1 MTEASLPDDV
11 PITRRRRISL
21 RATPRERRR
30 LRMALLASG
39 LFHALILALLIGLW
53 RSPTQEAP
61 ATIPVKL
68 VEGEGAAGA
77 AGGGNS
83 VTAGGAASA
92 TGDAAAAEATPDA
105 ARPPADQSPEQT
117 ATATPAQQAETV
129 TVAPPN
135 PEQATPPAEP
145 PPVTAEAAEPIP
157 PRKPTPPRSLDGAA
171 QPKAQ
176 PTPPNP
182 QPPAPSQATAS
193 DSASSAAAQ
202 AGAVASTAGAGGRG
216 RGDEG
221 AGRAA
226 FGDGPLDGPGD
237 DYLSQLQRWI
247 GRFRKYPDEAIKQ
260 KQEGTVAIGFKLA
273 RNGTVLDAWIEK
285 SSGYPLLDDAALNMI
300 HAASPVPKVPDKYQG
315 ETLTLKSMPA
325 KFSIG
330 VFDRIF
336 H

>member
-1 MTEASLPDDV
+1 V
-11 PITRRRRISL
+11 
-21 RATPRERRR
+21 
-30 LRMALLASG
+30 
-39 LFHALILALLIGLW
+39 
-53 RSPTQEAP
+53 
-61 ATIPVKL
+61 
-68 VEGEGAAGA
+68 
-77 AGGGNS
+77 
-83 VTAGGAASA
+83 
-92 TGDAAAAEATPDA
+92 
-105 ARPPADQSPEQT
+105 QT
-117 ATATPAQQAETV
+117 ATAPPAQEAEAV

-157 PRKPTPPRSLDGAA
+157 PHKPTPPRSLESAA

-176 PTPPNP
+176 PTPPTP

-193 DSASSAAAQ
+193 DNASPAAAQ
-202 AGAVASTAGAGGRG
+202 SSAVASTAGAGGRG

-315 ETLTLKSMPA
+315 DTLTLKSMPA